1 MAQDRF
7 QIVFDGRADILAE
20 DPSLLETMAAVEDH
34 TAALDELR
42 DLREAVDDVI
52 APAPTSFTTS

>member
-7 QIVFDGRADILAE
+7 HVVFDGRAELLAA

-34 TAALDELR
+34 SAALDELR
-42 DLREAVDDVI
+42 DLTEAVDDVSE
-52 APAPTSFTTS
+52 PVPTSFTTS